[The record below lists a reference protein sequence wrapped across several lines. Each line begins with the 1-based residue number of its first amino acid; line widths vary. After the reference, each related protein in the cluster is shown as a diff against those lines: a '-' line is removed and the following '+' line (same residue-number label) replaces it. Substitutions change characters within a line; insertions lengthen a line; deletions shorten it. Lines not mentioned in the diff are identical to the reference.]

1 MIKAKIYVTLKPS
14 VLDPQGAVI
23 CNTLH
28 TLGYAGITD
37 TRVSKYFE
45 MNFTENDTEKVNTQV
60 NQICDKLLA
69 NPNTEVYTYSLEVV

>member
-1 MIKAKIYVTLKPS
+1 MIRAKIYVTLKPS

-28 TLGYAGITD
+28 TLGYAGVTD

-45 MNFTENDTEKVNTQV
+45 MSFTESDTEKVAKQV
-60 NQICDKLLA
+60 DEICDKLLA
-69 NPNTEVYTYSLEVV
+69 NPNTEVYSFSLEAI